1 MNLRSMTGYGRASGA
16 YEQKDFTIEV
26 RSLNGKTSDVR
37 MKVPASYR
45 DKEIEIR
52 KTVLEHAMRGKL
64 ECTMTISAEG
74 GGELYGLNKT
84 LFKKYYEELSAIE
97 SELNMPAANL
107 TEAILKI
114 PSVIDMQIQEVADE
128 EWTVTQATL
137 VEALAALDK
146 FRHKEG
152 AAMYDDLVDGV
163 AGIRRNL
170 EEIKPYE
177 QERVDRLRTKLQK
190 QLDNSQVDVDKNR
203 YEQEILFYL
212 EKLDVNEERVRLA
225 QHCDYFM
232 EILDSDDIVVGKKL
246 GFVAQEM
253 GREINTLGAKAQHS
267 VIQQLV
273 VEMKDGLERI
283 KEQVAN
289 VV

>member
-1 MNLRSMTGYGRASGA
+1 MTGYGRASGA
-16 YEQKDFTIEV
+16 YGQKDFTIEV

-45 DKEIEIR
+45 DKEIQIR
-52 KTVLEHAMRGKL
+52 KIVLEHAMRGKL
-64 ECTMTISAEG
+64 ECTMVISAEG
-74 GGELYGLNKT
+74 GGELYGLNKK
-84 LFKKYYEELSAIE
+84 LFKKYYQELSAVE
-97 SELNMPAANL
+97 RELDMPAANL

-114 PSVIDMQIQEVADE
+114 PSVIDMQMEEVADE
-128 EWTVTQATL
+128 EWEATRATL
-137 VEALAALDK
+137 GEALAALDK

-152 AAMYDDLVDGV
+152 AAMYEDLVGGLAD
-163 AGIRRNL
+163 IRRCL

-177 QERVDRLRTKLQK
+177 QERVDRIRQKLEK
-190 QLDNSQVDVDKNR
+190 QLEQSRIEVDKNR

-232 EILDSDDIVVGKKL
+232 EILDADDIVVGKKL

-267 VIQQLV
+267 AIQQLV
-273 VEMKDGLERI
+273 VKMKDGLERI